1 MCPASGAII
10 PRVDIASDGTPDVEA
25 LVRSRLAEAHIS
37 PTPDELVLFVTMYPL
52 LRAKVDRIYELDLGD
67 QP

>member
-1 MCPASGAII
+1 VVHC
-10 PRVDIASDGTPDVEA
+10 RLVSDAGQSDVEA

-37 PTPDELVLFVTMYPL
+37 AGPEDLALFVMMYPL

-67 QP
+67 AP